1 MLLRR
6 NLSIVTTAFM
16 IVLGTATVSQAEVL
30 YYGTMNGQAGF
41 GVPFPV
47 EGLFQPGATDP
58 PGCWLTA
65 SPPFFANG
73 RTCDVR
79 GVGFQGPTVGA
90 PRAANVTP
98 SATTTVPAAFTI
110 PSKDFR
116 AKTSYARPSTTI
128 TPPFFQSS
136 FRMTATNGNGSFF
149 AGGGPGNTTFCPGGC
164 AVPTAP
170 GTIIVKQPTVNFG
183 GTMQLLGVLHNANA
197 QLTIGSGVTIAVFD
211 APVSIVGGPLGNTAM
226 APIVVT
232 SVGTTTPTPATGM
245 FTTINTAIGA
255 PWATGTI
262 TVKNL
267 QQLVPSSVTEM
278 GSDNR
283 NASGIGS
290 IKMVSGWLNNSIFD
304 ETNGEYEIDL
314 TFVPEPGAT
323 ATLAAGILL
332 LTSLARARR
341 R

>member
-6 NLSIVTTAFM
+6 NFAIVSTALM
-16 IVLGTATVSQAEVL
+16 IALGTGTVSQAEVL
-30 YYGTMNGQAGF
+30 YHGSMNGQAGF

-47 EGLFQPGATDP
+47 QGLFGSGSEPL
-58 PGCWLTA
+58 GCRL
-65 SPPFFANG
+65 SPPTGVGFANG
-73 RTCDVR
+73 RSCDIR
-79 GVGFQGPTVGA
+79 GVGIQGPTVSAPGA
-90 PRAANVTP
+90 ASVTG
-98 SATTTVPAAFTI
+98 SGPAAFTI
-110 PSKDFR
+110 PAGNFKV
-116 AKTSYARPSTTI
+116 ATSYPRNSTTI

-136 FRMTATNGNGSFF
+136 FRMTATNDAGSFF

-164 AVPTAP
+164 LTPTQP

-183 GTMQLLGVLHNANA
+183 GTMKLLGVLHNANA
-197 QLTIGSGVTIAVFD
+197 FSTLGGGITIAVFD
-211 APVSIVGGPLGNTAM
+211 APVGIVGGSLGNTAM
-226 APIVVT
+226 APIIVT

-245 FTTINTAIGA
+245 FTTVNTAIGV

-267 QQLVPSSVTEM
+267 AQLVMSSVTEM

-283 NASGIGS
+283 NAAGTAGS
-290 IKMVSGWLNNSIFD
+290 IKMVSGWLNNSPFD
-304 ETNGEYEIDL
+304 ETNGEYEINL
-314 TFVPEPGAT
+314 TFAPEPGAT
-323 ATLAAGILL
+323 ALLAAGIVL